1 MKIKRSELAKLRN
14 EVNEEFK
21 PLNTTEEIITWY
33 KDLIKKSKIKIK
45 TIPLSKCRNWSFNNK
60 GQMVHNSGSFYKVE
74 GVRVVKSF
82 RREINFGWDQPMFTE
97 PGYDGGLL
105 GLLKTNINK
114 SPHYLINAKFEPGNY
129 KFIQLSPTVQ
139 ATFSNIKRTHGGKSV
154 KFLEYF
160 TKSKKNNCK
169 IIFKQWVSEEGGRLK
184 NKRNLGILAE
194 YYGNNKIKFSSDYKW
209 VTLRQIKE
217 LILQNAMIN
226 PHLRTLV
233 SFI

>member
-1 MKIKRSELAKLRN
+1 MRIKKTELVKLRN
-14 EVNEEFK
+14 EIVNDIK
-21 PLNTTEEIITWY
+21 PLSTTKEIISWY
-33 KDLIKKSKIKIK
+33 KSIIKKSKVKIK
-45 TIPLSKCRNWSFNNK
+45 TIPLGKCDNWSFNNK
-60 GQMVHNSGSFYKVE
+60 GQMVHKSGSFYKVE
-74 GVRVVKSF
+74 GVRVLKSF
-82 RREINFGWDQPMFTE
+82 KREINFGWDQPMFTE
-97 PGYDGGLL
+97 PGYDGGIL

-114 SPHYLINAKFEPGNY
+114 TPHYLINAKFEPGNY
-129 KFIQLSPTVQ
+129 KYIQLSPTVQ
-139 ATFSNIKRTHGGKSV
+139 ATFSNINRTHGGKSV
-154 KFLEYF
+154 KFIEYF

-194 YYGNNKIKFSSDYKW
+194 YSGNKKIKISSDYKW

>member
-1 MKIKRSELAKLRN
+1 MRIKKIELIKLRN
-14 EVNEEFK
+14 EIASDIK
-21 PLNTTEEIITWY
+21 PLNTTREIISWY
-33 KDLIKKSKIKIK
+33 KDIIKKSKVKIK
-45 TIPLSKCRNWSFNNK
+45 TIPLAKCDNWSFNNK
-60 GQMVHNSGSFYKVE
+60 GQMVHKSGSFYKVE
-74 GVRVVKSF
+74 GVRVLKSF
-82 RREINFGWDQPMFTE
+82 KREINFGWDQPMFTE
-97 PGYDGGLL
+97 PGYDGGIL

-114 SPHYLINAKFEPGNY
+114 TPHYLINAKFEPGNY

-139 ATFSNIKRTHGGKSV
+139 ATFSNINRTHGGKSV

-194 YYGNNKIKFSSDYKW
+194 YSGNKKIKISSDYKW

>member
-1 MKIKRSELAKLRN
+1 MKIKKSELTKLRN
-14 EVNEEFK
+14 EINEEFK
-21 PLNTTEEIITWY
+21 PLNSTKEIITWY
-33 KDLIKKSKIKIK
+33 KDIIKRSKIKIK
-45 TIPLSKCRNWSFNNK
+45 TIPLSKCRNWNFNNK
-60 GQMVHNSGSFYKVE
+60 GQIIHNSGSFFKVE
-74 GVRVVKSF
+74 GVRVIKSF

-139 ATFSNIKRTHGGKSV
+139 ATFSNINRIHGGNSV

-160 TKSKKNNCK
+160 TKIKKNNCK

-184 NKRNLGILAE
+184 NKRNLGLLVE
-194 YYGNNKIKFSSDYKW
+194 YSGKSKIKISSDYKW

>member
-1 MKIKRSELAKLRN
+1 MRIKKTELIKLRN
-14 EVNEEFK
+14 EIISDIK
-21 PLNTTEEIITWY
+21 PLNTTKEIISWY
-33 KDLIKKSKIKIK
+33 KSIIKKSKVKIK
-45 TIPLSKCRNWSFNNK
+45 TIPLTKCNNWSFNGK
-60 GQMVHNSGSFYKVE
+60 GQMVHRSGSFYKVE
-74 GVRVVKSF
+74 GVRVLKSF
-82 RREINFGWDQPMFTE
+82 NREINFGWDQPMFTE
-97 PGYDGGLL
+97 PGYDGGIL

-114 SPHYLINAKFEPGNY
+114 TPHYLINAKFEPGNY

-139 ATFSNIKRTHGGKSV
+139 ATFSNINRTHGGKSV
-154 KFLEYF
+154 KFIEYF
-160 TKSKKNNCK
+160 TKTKKNNCK

-194 YYGNNKIKFSSDYKW
+194 YSGNKKIKISSDYKW

>member
-1 MKIKRSELAKLRN
+1 MRIKKIELIKLRN
-14 EVNEEFK
+14 EIASDIK
-21 PLNTTEEIITWY
+21 PLNTTKEIISWY
-33 KDLIKKSKIKIK
+33 KGIIKKSNVKIK
-45 TIPLSKCRNWSFNNK
+45 TIPLAKCDNWSFNNK
-60 GQMVHNSGSFYKVE
+60 GQMVHKSGSFYKVE
-74 GVRVVKSF
+74 GVRVLKSF
-82 RREINFGWDQPMFTE
+82 KREINFGWDQPMFTE
-97 PGYDGGLL
+97 PGYDGGIL

-114 SPHYLINAKFEPGNY
+114 TPHYLINAKFEPGNY

-139 ATFSNIKRTHGGKSV
+139 ATFSNINRTHGGKSV

-194 YYGNNKIKFSSDYKW
+194 YSGNKKIKISSDYKW

>member
-1 MKIKRSELAKLRN
+1 MRIKKIELIKLRN
-14 EVNEEFK
+14 EIASDIK
-21 PLNTTEEIITWY
+21 PLNTTKEIISWY
-33 KDLIKKSKIKIK
+33 KSIIKKSRVKIK
-45 TIPLSKCRNWSFNNK
+45 TIPLAKCDNWSFNNK
-60 GQMVHNSGSFYKVE
+60 GQMVHKSGSFYKVE
-74 GVRVVKSF
+74 GVRVLKSF
-82 RREINFGWDQPMFTE
+82 KREINFGWDQPMFTE
-97 PGYDGGLL
+97 PGYDGGIL

-114 SPHYLINAKFEPGNY
+114 TPHYLINAKFEPGNY

-139 ATFSNIKRTHGGKSV
+139 ATFSNINRTHGGKSV

-194 YYGNNKIKFSSDYKW
+194 YSGNKKIKISSDYKW

>member
-1 MKIKRSELAKLRN
+1 MRIKKTELVKLRN
-14 EVNEEFK
+14 EIVSDIK
-21 PLNTTEEIITWY
+21 PLNTTKEIISWY
-33 KDLIKKSKIKIK
+33 KSIIKKSKVKIK
-45 TIPLSKCRNWSFNNK
+45 TIPLAKCNNWSFNGK
-60 GQMVHNSGSFYKVE
+60 GQMVHRSGSFYKVE
-74 GVRVVKSF
+74 GVRVLKSF
-82 RREINFGWDQPMFTE
+82 NREINFGWDQPMFTE
-97 PGYDGGLL
+97 PGYDGGIL

-114 SPHYLINAKFEPGNY
+114 TPHYLINAKFEPGNY

-139 ATFSNIKRTHGGKSV
+139 ATFSNINRIHGGKSV
-154 KFLEYF
+154 KFIEYF
-160 TKSKKNNCK
+160 TKTKKNNCK

-194 YYGNNKIKFSSDYKW
+194 YSGNKKIKISSDYKW
-209 VTLRQIKE
+209 VTLKQIKE

>member
-1 MKIKRSELAKLRN
+1 MRIKKIELVKLRN
-14 EVNEEFK
+14 EIINDIK
-21 PLNTTEEIITWY
+21 PLNTTKEIISWY
-33 KDLIKKSKIKIK
+33 KSIIKKSKVKIK
-45 TIPLSKCRNWSFNNK
+45 TIPLAKCDNWSFNNK
-60 GQMVHNSGSFYKVE
+60 GQMVHKSGSFYKVE
-74 GVRVVKSF
+74 GVRVLKSF
-82 RREINFGWDQPMFTE
+82 KREINFGWDQPMFTE
-97 PGYDGGLL
+97 PGYDGGIL

-114 SPHYLINAKFEPGNY
+114 TPHYLINAKFEPGNY

-139 ATFSNIKRTHGGKSV
+139 ATFSNINRTHGGKSV

-194 YYGNNKIKFSSDYKW
+194 YSGNKKIKISSDYKW

-217 LILQNAMIN
+217 LILQNAMTN

>member
-1 MKIKRSELAKLRN
+1 MRIKKIELIKLRN
-14 EVNEEFK
+14 EIVSNIK
-21 PLNTTEEIITWY
+21 PLNTTREIISWY
-33 KDLIKKSKIKIK
+33 KDIIKKSKVKIK
-45 TIPLSKCRNWSFNNK
+45 TIPLAKCDNWSFNNK
-60 GQMVHNSGSFYKVE
+60 GQMVHKSGSFYKVE
-74 GVRVVKSF
+74 GVRVLKSF
-82 RREINFGWDQPMFTE
+82 KREINFGWDQPMFTE
-97 PGYDGGLL
+97 PGYDGGIL

-114 SPHYLINAKFEPGNY
+114 TPHYLINAKFEPGNY

-139 ATFSNIKRTHGGKSV
+139 ATFSNINRTHGGKSV

-194 YYGNNKIKFSSDYKW
+194 YSGNKKIKISSDYKW